1 MLFLLAWLPFFL
13 YSVVQTVSSA
23 RVIGPTTSGPTAT
36 VSEKITATW
45 SLDSG
50 DSTLSQG
57 FSMVL
62 VNDAAGKAIEWS
74 TTVNPSGKSIG
85 AIHPIP
91 TATGSPVESNEP
103 INASDS
109 TSSSS
114 FGVALDKS
122 SHSDSDSEHA
132 DSSSSNTGKSSSLS
146 ASIASSQQTSSD
158 YHSTASPSPTSS
170 TPTNSSTGGS
180 ISLMMNVTSTLKF
193 RATTTTTS
201 TPPPGDGDL
210 SISDI
215 GIILSAVFG
224 TTILM
229 LLLLAVF
236 LIIRRRHRL
245 RRSMPENPTQAKP
258 WYQSERFQWGPPLRG
273 SEGSRG
279 DSPELYETSKTAP
292 MSTWNIP
299 ESWDV
304 STIAPSDSVSRFV
317 SLNKGRELYGRER
330 ERDRGRES
338 VNRQSQSSRQSKLHI
353 PAGSVHFRKNSR
365 DRRDDNSRD
374 STRKND
380 LQWRDEGSDV
390 GTSVVEATNWVHA
403 GGPQLIPQIRSN
415 GAEGGR
421 PQ

>member
-114 FGVALDKS
+114 FGVALKNN
-122 SHSDSDSEHA
+122 SDSDSGSDT
-132 DSSSSNTGKSSSLS
+132 DSSSSKEGESSSSSSLT
-146 ASIASSQQTSSD
+146 SITTSQQTSSD
-158 YHSTASPSPTSS
+158 THSTASPSSTSS
-170 TPTNSSTGGS
+170 TPTISSTGRS
-180 ISLMMNVTSTLKF
+180 VSLMMNVTSSTPNV
-193 RATTTTTS
+193 RATS
-201 TPPPGDGDL
+201 TPTSTSTRPNPEGL
-210 SISDI
+210 SDSDI

-224 TTILM
+224 TIILM
-229 LLLLAVF
+229 LLLLAIF
-236 LIIRRRHRL
+236 LILRRRRRL
-245 RRSMPENPTQAKP
+245 RRSRPENQTQTRP
-258 WYQSERFQWGPPLRG
+258 WYQSERFRWGPPLRG

-292 MSTWNIP
+292 MSILNNP

-317 SLNKGRELYGRER
+317 SLNKGRKLYGRAR
-330 ERDRGRES
+330 ERGRGREW
-338 VNRQSQSSRQSKLHI
+338 VNRQSRLHI
-353 PAGSVHFRKNSR
+353 PAGSVDFRKNSR
-365 DRRDDNSRD
+365 DRSDDNSRD